1 MYTQRKNVHK
11 IFLGRRSGILLHP
24 TSLSF
29 APENGSFCEQAF
41 RFIDFLDESGF
52 SVWQMLPINSTDQFG
67 SPYQGTSVH
76 AGNSNLIDL
85 KYLVNKNWL
94 DESCVRNRA
103 EATGSNIDLIS
114 EARKGFTNIAS
125 DSERLCF
132 QSFKEDHAYWLGNYA
147 LFTVIKQCQANK
159 PWWDWSAGLSDRG
172 SSALREINLNYR
184 EKLEDYRFEQ
194 YVFFSQWQKIRKYAN
209 EKGILL
215 FGDMPIFT
223 SHDSVSIWAKRE
235 YFQLNDM
242 GMPTVVAG
250 VPPDYFSATGQRW
263 GNPLYDWN
271 SLAADGFQWWI
282 NRLRTQLEIFDLI
295 RIDHFRGLEAL
306 WEIPAH
312 CETAEEGEWRPVP
325 GRELLHT
332 LENEFGDLP
341 LVAEDLGTISED
353 VIKLRHEFNL
363 PGMKVLLF
371 AFDSDAKNPYLPH
384 NHEAHYVVYTGT
396 HDNNTSLGWFYNL
409 DDKQQERVLEYLGYP
424 NEAMP
429 WPLIYT
435 ALRSTCQ
442 TAIIPMQDILALDES
457 HRMNTPGT
465 KEGNWSWR
473 FDWSWL
479 SSDLTMKLK
488 HINHLYDRC

>member
-1 MYTQRKNVHK
+1 M
-11 IFLGRRSGILLHP
+11 
-24 TSLSF
+24 
-29 APENGSFCEQAF
+29 
-41 RFIDFLDESGF
+41 
-52 SVWQMLPINSTDQFG
+52 
-67 SPYQGTSVH
+67 
-76 AGNSNLIDL
+76 
-85 KYLVNKNWL
+85 
-94 DESCVRNRA
+94 
-103 EATGSNIDLIS
+103 
-114 EARKGFTNIAS
+114 
-125 DSERLCF
+125 
-132 QSFKEDHAYWLGNYA
+132 
-147 LFTVIKQCQANK
+147 
-159 PWWDWSAGLSDRG
+159 
-172 SSALREINLNYR
+172 
-184 EKLEDYRFEQ
+184 
-194 YVFFSQWQKIRKYAN
+194 
-209 EKGILL
+209 
-215 FGDMPIFT
+215 
-223 SHDSVSIWAKRE
+223 
-235 YFQLNDM
+235 
-242 GMPTVVAG
+242 
-250 VPPDYFSATGQRW
+250 
-263 GNPLYDWN
+263 
-271 SLAADGFQWWI
+271 
-282 NRLRTQLEIFDLI
+282 
-295 RIDHFRGLEAL
+295 
-306 WEIPAH
+306 
-312 CETAEEGEWRPVP
+312 
-325 GRELLHT
+325 
-332 LENEFGDLP
+332 
-341 LVAEDLGTISED
+341 VAEDLGTISED